1 MSDLKQGFSV
11 TSLHFIVKG
20 IGHHGIGLRLE
31 RTASYRDKNN
41 LVLFMKGVL
50 PWQQKA

>member
-1 MSDLKQGFSV
+1 MTEGKQGFSV
-11 TSLHFIVKG
+11 ASLHFIVKG
-20 IGHHGIGLRLE
+20 IGHRGIGLRLE

-41 LVLFMKGVL
+41 LRFSMKGVL